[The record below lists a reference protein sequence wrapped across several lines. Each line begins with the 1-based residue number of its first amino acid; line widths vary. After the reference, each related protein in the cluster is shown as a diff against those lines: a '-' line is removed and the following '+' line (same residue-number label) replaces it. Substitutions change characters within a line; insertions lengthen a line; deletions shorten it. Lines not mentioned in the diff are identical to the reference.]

1 MENLH
6 CDLLYRILFL
16 YVSLSAHT
24 CDIMNLSFGTTLTPG
39 VLIQRHS
46 FDLAFDLGFNCVHT
60 LASTPVMCLIAGSWN
75 YFAQGEDLLSVAYF
89 YSPKLL

>member
-1 MENLH
+1 
-6 CDLLYRILFL
+6 
-16 YVSLSAHT
+16 
-24 CDIMNLSFGTTLTPG
+24 MNLSFGTTLTPG

-75 YFAQGEDLLSVAYF
+75 YFAQGEDLLFCSGGRFAVRSLFLQSQVVIGAQ
-89 YSPKLL
+89 